1 MSTMELIYLCGV
13 IVAFLAFGLT
23 LGWGQYQSQNFVRP
37 EEPKGAAAADDHDFK
52 KAA

>member
-1 MSTMELIYLCGV
+1 MSILEFLYLCGV

-23 LGWGQYQSQNFVRP
+23 LGWGQCRTQKLVRP
-37 EEPKGAAAADDHDFK
+37 EEPGGAAAADEFK